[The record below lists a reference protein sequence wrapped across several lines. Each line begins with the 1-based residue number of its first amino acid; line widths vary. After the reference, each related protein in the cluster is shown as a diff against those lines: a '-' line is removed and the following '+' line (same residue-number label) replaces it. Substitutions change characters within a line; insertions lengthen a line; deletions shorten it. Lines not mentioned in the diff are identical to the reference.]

1 MTISVAPRAIY
12 LNCAFKPG
20 FWSGDTAPATYY
32 DPVNFTKIEI
42 TSQTQEADRL
52 LSNIEGQIGEALS
65 SVQKPTE
72 AARIEMEANFMPPAM
87 FGLLLGADI
96 TALNQLATTPG
107 AAVVV
112 SGLTLIEGLWTPLGG
127 HKYLAAHGTG
137 TEIVAKVS
145 EPGATI
151 AAEHY
156 EVDLINGLIKATSA
170 TGATI
175 TYVTFFK
182 AARTGEIYAAGKA
195 KSEFVQLIG
204 SGTEQTTQKR
214 VSLSIWKASLAGS
227 GAFDPVTGTY
237 AVGSFAGDL
246 LTPTGKASPWE
257 YVYTNQ
263 SSQ

>member
-1 MTISVAPRAIY
+1 MSISVAPRAIY

-20 FWSGDTAPATYY
+20 FWSGDTEPATYF

-42 TSQTQEADRL
+42 TSQEQEADRL
-52 LSNIEGQIGEALS
+52 LSNIEGQIGEALA

-72 AARIEMEANFMPPAM
+72 AASIEMEANYMPPAM

-96 TALNQLATTPG
+96 TALNQSATTPG
-107 AAVVV
+107 APVAV
-112 SGLTLIEGLWTPLGG
+112 SGLTLVNGLWTPLG
-127 HKYLAAHGTG
+127 HKYLAAHGAG

-145 EPGATI
+145 EAGATI
-151 AAEHY
+151 AATEY
-156 EVDLINGLIKATSA
+156 EIDHINGLIKAKSA

-204 SGTEQTTQKR
+204 SGTEQTTQRR

-227 GAFDPVTGTY
+227 GVFDPVTGTY
-237 AVGSFAGDL
+237 ALGTFSGDL
-246 LTPTGKASPWE
+246 LTPSGKASPWE

-263 SSQ
+263 SSA

>member
-20 FWSGDTAPATYY
+20 FWSGDTAPATYF

-42 TSQTQEADRL
+42 TSQVQEADRL
-52 LSNIEGQIGEALS
+52 LSNIEGSIGEALS

-72 AARIEMEANFMPPAM
+72 AASIEMEANFMPPAM

-96 TALNQLATTPG
+96 TALNQSATTPG
-107 AAVVV
+107 APIQET
-112 SGLTLIEGLWTPLGG
+112 GLTLIEGLWTPLAN
-127 HKYLAAHGTG
+127 KYLAAHGTG
-137 TEIVAKVS
+137 TEIVAKTTAD
-145 EPGATI
+145 ATI
-151 AAEHY
+151 TAEHY
-156 EVDLINGLIKATSA
+156 EVDLINGLIKAKSA

-175 TYVTFFK
+175 TKLDYFR

-237 AVGSFAGDL
+237 VVGTFAGDL

-257 YVYTNQ
+257 YVYTDQ
-263 SSQ
+263 ASQ